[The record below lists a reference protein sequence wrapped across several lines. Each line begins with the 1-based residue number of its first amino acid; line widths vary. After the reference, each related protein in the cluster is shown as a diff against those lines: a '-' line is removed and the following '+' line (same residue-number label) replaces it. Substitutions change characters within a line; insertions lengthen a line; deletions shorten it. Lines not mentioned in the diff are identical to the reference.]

1 MRDSAQIGRFGWE
14 GTGETVPDEVLTERT
29 GNILI
34 ITLNRPDVRNAV
46 NEAAAHAVA
55 AAVDRLDADPA
66 LVLGIITGAGG
77 TFCAGMDLKAFLNGE
92 IPRIEGRGLAG
103 IAITPPR
110 KPMIAAVEGHAVA
123 GGCEIALACDLI
135 VSARD
140 ARFGLPEV
148 TRSLVAA
155 GGGLLRL
162 PERIPAGIAMEYALT
177 GRSFGAEDAA
187 RWGLVNRLTEP
198 GGALAAARQLA
209 AEIAANGPL
218 AVQASKEVLVAARDW
233 SGAERWQRQRELADP
248 VLFSADAKE
257 GARAFAE
264 KRPPVWQGR

>member
-1 MRDSAQIGRFGWE
+1 MS
-14 GTGETVPDEVLTERT
+14 DEVVTERA

-34 ITLNRPDVRNAV
+34 ITLNRPEVRNAV
-46 NEAAAHAVA
+46 NETAAHAVA
-55 AAVDRLDADPA
+55 AAADLLDEDPT

-110 KPMIAAVEGHAVA
+110 KPLIAAVEGHAVA
-123 GGCEIALACDLI
+123 GGCEIALACDMI
-135 VSARD
+135 VAARD
-140 ARFGLPEV
+140 ASFGLPEV
-148 TRSLVAA
+148 KRSLVAG

-198 GGALAAARQLA
+198 GGALAGAREIA
-209 AEIAANGPL
+209 VEIAANGPL
-218 AVQASKEVLVAARDW
+218 AVQASKEILMSARNW
-233 SGAERWQRQRELADP
+233 AGADRWQRQREVADP
-248 VLFSADAKE
+248 VLFSEDAKE

-264 KRPPVWQGR
+264 KRAPVWRGR